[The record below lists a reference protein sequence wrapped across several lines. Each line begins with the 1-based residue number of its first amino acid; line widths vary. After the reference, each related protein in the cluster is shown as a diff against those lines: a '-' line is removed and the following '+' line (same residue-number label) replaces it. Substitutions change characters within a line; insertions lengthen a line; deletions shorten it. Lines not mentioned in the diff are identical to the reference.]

1 MNIGRL
7 LGLDVCGSSAMQ
19 ASHSQRKEQAMDA
32 FTTCL
37 WFDTQGEEAAE
48 FYTAIFPN
56 SSLGNVT
63 PYPGGTEQAGQ
74 TMTVDF
80 VLNGSKFVALNGG
93 PQFSFNESISF
104 QVPCRDQAEIDHYW
118 TALID
123 GGGEESMCGWLKD
136 RFGVSWQ
143 VVPAQFEELLS
154 TLDSAKAE
162 RVTQALFQMKK
173 IVIADLEAAAAA

>member
-1 MNIGRL
+1 
-7 LGLDVCGSSAMQ
+7 
-19 ASHSQRKEQAMDA
+19 MDA

-37 WFDTQGEEAAE
+37 WFDTRGEEAAK
-48 FYTAIFPN
+48 FYTSIFPN
-56 SSLGNVT
+56 SSVGKVT
-63 PYPGGTEQAGQ
+63 PYPGGTERAGQ

-93 PQFSFNESISF
+93 PEFRFNESISF
-104 QVPCRDQAEIDHYW
+104 MAPCEDQAEVDRYW
-118 TALID
+118 SALTE

-143 VVPAQFEELLS
+143 IVPTQLEELLAS
-154 TLDSAKAE
+154 SDPAQAE